1 VRIALHNQGGA
12 SPIKIRAIAEWF
24 ARLPR
29 LVLQKEGEFYYN
41 DKVSLWGIGYV
52 PNNTILPFMSYTRV
66 TAPASIGGEL
76 LNTVRPYNLV
86 FREKLHRIP

>member
-29 LVLQKEGEFYYN
+29 LVLQKEGEFYYD
-41 DKVSLWGIGYV
+41 DKVSLWGI
-52 PNNTILPFMSYTRV
+52 
-66 TAPASIGGEL
+66 
-76 LNTVRPYNLV
+76 
-86 FREKLHRIP
+86 